1 MLWEVGLT
9 VFNALAYL
17 AAVTS
22 ALHKLSSSTARRN
35 LMCATA
41 LTTHPYSALGSL
53 LAFYLALSSMMPLFS
68 KNRMPIAG
76 RVCPSSLLFSAT
88 C

>member
-9 VFNALAYL
+9 VFSAFAYL
-17 AAVTS
+17 VAATS

-35 LMCATA
+35 IMCATA
-41 LTTHPYSALGSL
+41 LTTHPYSTLGSL
-53 LAFYLALSSMMPLFS
+53 LAFYLALSSIMPLFS
-68 KNRMPIAG
+68 KNHMPIAG
-76 RVCPSSLLFSAT
+76 RVCPPSLLFSPP